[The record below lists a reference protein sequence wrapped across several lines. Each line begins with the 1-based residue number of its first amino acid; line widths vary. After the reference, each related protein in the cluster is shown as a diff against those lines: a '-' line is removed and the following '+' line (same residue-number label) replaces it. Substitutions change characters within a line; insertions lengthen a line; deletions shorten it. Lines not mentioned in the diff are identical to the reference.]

1 MDAPSVSQKRVTDLL
16 VRWSD
21 GDDAALAELVPLVSA
36 PIRSQLDKR
45 LLEIDVGYLNFAPR
59 CKKNCSAA
67 HEQGLLSRRPEGE
80 EFRASEAGGKNAQEA
95 SVRGVLQDIAV
106 RNRICLGY
114 KEIAR
119 AVKGQATRK
128 S

>member
-1 MDAPSVSQKRVTDLL
+1 MRPLSLSKRVTDLL

-21 GDDAALAELVPLVSA
+21 GDDAALAGISAARLSANQVAAGQEVP
-36 PIRSQLDKR
+36 RDRCR
-45 LLEIDVGYLNFAPR
+45 LLKFCAALQKSR
-59 CKKNCSAA
+59 SAA
-67 HEQGLLSRRPEGE
+67 HEQGLLSRGPEGE
-80 EFRASEAGGKNAQEA
+80 EFRAAEAGGKNGRRA
-95 SVRGVLQDIAV
+95 SARRELQDIAV

-119 AVKGQATRK
+119 AVKGQAPRK